1 MGRVINVLAALLVSA
16 AVLALFAFGYGPVPA
31 LGRALVPGHGAWASA
46 PLGQPIHSQTLS
58 LPGLAH
64 PVSVTFTSHG
74 VASVRAANEADA
86 YLALGYLHARFRPT
100 EMDLERR
107 LGEGRIAQLAGPA
120 GLSSDRFELRLG
132 LLRTAQAEWAATPRT
147 SPAGRTLIAYARGVN
162 DYLAQARRT
171 GEWPSLF
178 GLTGVYPPPWTPTDS
193 LVLQGVLTQELDYTT
208 TPLDYAILARTL
220 GLRHTMAWFPVLPP
234 APQSPYDPG
243 PYKYRGLAPI
253 APQAGQALTTTPATT
268 AATQQPAT
276 GGGPAAARV
285 PVAAA
290 GPAAAGGAVSA
301 VAKAPV
307 AKMAGAGPAAA
318 RGQVAAA
325 ERPAAAKGPVP
336 GPVARVASPPEPSS
350 SRASGTPVVTAA
362 DDRQRAEVPVSGPG
376 SSSNPITA
384 RVATAAAAMLAQ
396 ANALP
401 PGLIHEFPN
410 SNAWAANG
418 PKVAGARSMLAG
430 DPHLPQT
437 VPSIWYQVA
446 LSAPGLS
453 VTGVSVP
460 GLPGVLI
467 GHNAHIAWS
476 LTDTE
481 NQATLFY
488 TERTS
493 KSRPGQYFWQ
503 GAWRR
508 MRQVH
513 YMIPVRGGS
522 AVRLTVHITV
532 HGPVMTQA
540 GQTTS
545 VDWMGNI
552 PSPDIA
558 VMVGVTHSRDFTQFR
573 AALAAWRAPSQNFV
587 YADDRGNIGAI
598 SAGYYP
604 LVRHGDPWLPMPGT
618 GADDV
623 TGVIPYASVPQ
634 VYDPPGHVVATAN
647 QRPVAPSYPYYI
659 GTSANFFDP
668 GYRAGEIYASL
679 RGQRGMRPAS
689 FAAVQLSLTDRLA
702 RQIVPRLLAAL
713 RGGQLTAQQQ
723 EAAAALRGWDGTMAQ
738 NSAAAALWWTFW
750 GDYLD
755 AVFRPWW
762 KAAKVPVHKDPPGL
776 AISPQYQVSLDQVL
790 ASWTTGD
797 PGNGAFSPPGGPHR
811 TAPQV
816 MRAAFATAVAH
827 LAATLHGAPSSWA
840 WGRIHSRQF
849 PSVTQADALG
859 YGPRA
864 SGADAWTVNAADGGL
879 VSHQGP
885 SWRMIVAWAGHG
897 TATGQGVYPGGQSE
911 NPASPWYED
920 QMADWW
926 DGRYLAMPP
935 AGGFPAGQVHWS
947 LRP

>member
-1 MGRVINVLAALLVSA
+1 VSTVGRVINLLAALIVSA

-31 LGRALVPGHGAWASA
+31 LGRSLVPGHGAWASA
-46 PLGQPIHSQTLS
+46 AGGQPIHSQTLS

-64 PVSVTFTSHG
+64 PVSVAFTSHG
-74 VASVRAANEADA
+74 VASIQAADSGDA
-86 YLALGYLHARFRPT
+86 FLALGYLHARFRLT
-100 EMDLERR
+100 EMDLQRR

-120 GLSSDRFELRLG
+120 GLSSDKFELRLG
-132 LLRTAQAEWAATPRT
+132 LLRTAQAEWAATGRT
-147 SPAGRTLIAYARGVN
+147 SPAGRALLAYSRGVN
-162 DYLAQARRT
+162 DYLAQARRK
-171 GEWPSLF
+171 GDWPSIYALAN
-178 GLTGVYPPPWTPTDS
+178 VYPAPWTPVDS
-193 LVLQGVLTQELDYTT
+193 LVLQGVLTQQLDYTT
-208 TPLDYAILARTL
+208 TPLDYAILERTL
-220 GLRHTMAWFPVLPP
+220 GRAHTMAWFPILPP
-234 APQSPYDPG
+234 APQHPYDPG
-243 PYKYRGLAPI
+243 PYKHRAIAPI
-253 APQAGQALTTTPATT
+253 APQAGQG
-268 AATQQPAT
+268 Q
-276 GGGPAAARV
+276 AAA
-285 PVAAA
+285 AA
-290 GPAAAGGAVSA
+290 P
-301 VAKAPV
+301 
-307 AKMAGAGPAAA
+307 
-318 RGQVAAA
+318 
-325 ERPAAAKGPVP
+325 
-336 GPVARVASPPEPSS
+336 
-350 SRASGTPVVTAA
+350 
-362 DDRQRAEVPVSGPG
+362 QRAEVPGAGPGPG
-376 SSSNPITA
+376 SSQVTA
-384 RVATAAAAMLAQ
+384 QAARAASAILAQ

-401 PGLIHEFPN
+401 PGLIHQYPD

-418 PKVAGARSMLAG
+418 PAVAGAKSMLAG

-476 LTDTE
+476 LTDTQ

-493 KSRPGQYFWQ
+493 KSRPGQYFWR
-503 GAWRR
+503 GAWRH

-513 YMIPVRGGS
+513 YTIPVRGAS
-522 AVRLTVHITV
+522 PTHLTVDITV

-558 VMVGVTHSRDFTQFR
+558 VILGVAQARDFAHFR
-573 AALAAWRAPSQNFV
+573 AALARWRAPSQNFV

-604 LVRHGDPWLPMPGT
+604 LVRHGDPWLPLPGT
-618 GADDV
+618 GAYDV
-623 TGVIPYASVPQ
+623 AGVIPYASVPQ
-634 VYDPPGHVVATAN
+634 VYNPPGHVVATAN
-647 QRPVAPSYPYYI
+647 QRPVGPSYPYYI

-668 GYRAGEIYASL
+668 GYRAAEIYASL
-679 RGQRGMRPAS
+679 RGSHKMRPAD
-689 FAAVQLSLTDRLA
+689 FASIQLSLTDRLA
-702 RQIVPRLLAAL
+702 RRIVPRLLAAL
-713 RGGQLTAQQQ
+713 RRGHLTAQQR
-723 EAAAALRGWDGTMAQ
+723 EAAAVLHGWDGTMAQ

-755 AVFRPWW
+755 AVFQPWW
-762 KAAKVPVHKDPPGL
+762 RAARVPVHKDRPGL
-776 AISPQYQVSLDQVL
+776 DVSPQQASLDQVL
-790 ASWTTGD
+790 AAWTTGD
-797 PGNGAFSPPGGPHR
+797 PRNRAFSPPGGPHR
-811 TAPQV
+811 TAPAV

-827 LAATLHGAPSSWA
+827 LAATLHGAPAGWT
-840 WGRIHSRQF
+840 WGRLHSRQF

-864 SGADAWTVNAADGGL
+864 SGADSWTVNAADGGL

-885 SWRMIVAWAGHG
+885 SWRMIVAWAGRG
-897 TATGQGVYPGGQSE
+897 SATGRGVYPGGQSE

-920 QMADWW
+920 QMNDWW
-926 DGRYLAMPP
+926 DGRYLPMPP
-935 AGGFPAGQVHWS
+935 AGGYAAGPVVWS

>member
-1 MGRVINVLAALLVSA
+1 VGRVINVLAALLVSA
-16 AVLALFAFGYGPVPA
+16 AVLALFAVGYGPVPA

-46 PLGQPIHSQTLS
+46 PDGQPIHSQTLS

-64 PVSVTFTSHG
+64 PVSVAFTSHG
-74 VASVRAANEADA
+74 VASVRAADEADA
-86 YLALGYLHARFRPT
+86 YLALGYLHARFRLT

-147 SPAGRTLIAYARGVN
+147 SPAAQVLIAYSRGVN
-162 DYLAQARRT
+162 DYLAQAHRT
-171 GEWPSLF
+171 GQWPSLF
-178 GLTGVYPPPWTPTDS
+178 GLTGVYPTPWTPTDS

-220 GLRHTMAWFPVLPP
+220 GPHHTMAWFPLL
-234 APQSPYDPG
+234 APGRGTPYDPG

-253 APQAGQALTTTPATT
+253 APQAGQTLTVATT
-268 AATQQPAT
+268 ATAK
-276 GGGPAAARV
+276 RS
-285 PVAAA
+285 
-290 GPAAAGGAVSA
+290 AAGGA
-301 VAKAPV
+301 
-307 AKMAGAGPAAA
+307 PAA
-318 RGQVAAA
+318 
-325 ERPAAAKGPVP
+325 AAAKGPVP
-336 GPVARVASPPEPSS
+336 GPAARVASPPELSL
-350 SRASGTPVVTAA
+350 SRVSGTTAVTTA
-362 DDRQRAEVPVSGPG
+362 DDRQRAEAPVSGPG

-384 RVATAAAAMLAQ
+384 RVATAAAAMLVQ

-401 PGLIHEFPN
+401 AGLIHEFPD

-418 PKVAGARSMLAG
+418 PKVSGAKSMLAG

-446 LSAPGLS
+446 LSAPGVS

-476 LTDTE
+476 LTDTQ

-513 YMIPVRGGS
+513 YTIPVRGGS
-522 AVRLTVHITV
+522 AIHLTVNITV

-552 PSPDIA
+552 PSPDIS
-558 VMVGVTHSRDFTQFR
+558 VMIGVTHSRDFAQFH
-573 AALAAWRAPSQNFV
+573 AALADWRAPSQNFV

-604 LVRHGDPWLPMPGT
+604 LVRRGDPWLPMPGA

-623 TGVIPYASVPQ
+623 AGVIPYASVPQ
-634 VYDPPGHVVATAN
+634 VYDPSGHVVATAN
-647 QRPVAPSYPYYI
+647 QRPVGPSYPYYI

-679 RGQRGMRPAS
+679 RGQRGMHPAS
-689 FAAVQLSLTDRLA
+689 FAAIQLSLTDRLA
-702 RQIVPRLLAAL
+702 QQIVPRLLAAL
-713 RGGQLTAQQQ
+713 RGAHLSAQQQ
-723 EAAAALRGWDGTMAQ
+723 QAGALLRGWDATMAQ
-738 NSAAAALWWTFW
+738 KSAAAALWWTFW

-776 AISPQYQVSLDQVL
+776 AISPQNQFSLDQVL

-797 PGNGAFSPPGGPHR
+797 PANSAFSPPGGPHR
-811 TAPQV
+811 TAPEV

-864 SGADAWTVNAADGGL
+864 SGADSWTVNAADGGL

-897 TATGQGVYPGGQSE
+897 TATGESVYPGGQSE

-935 AGGFPAGQVHWS
+935 AGGYPAGQVRWS

>member
-1 MGRVINVLAALLVSA
+1 VGRVINVLAALLVSA
-16 AVLALFAFGYGPVPA
+16 AVLALFAVGYGPVPA

-46 PLGQPIHSQTLS
+46 PDGQPIHSQTLS

-64 PVSVTFTSHG
+64 PVSVAFTSHG
-74 VASVRAANEADA
+74 VASVRAADEADA
-86 YLALGYLHARFRPT
+86 YLALGYLHARFRLT

-147 SPAGRTLIAYARGVN
+147 SPAAQVLIAYSRGVN
-162 DYLAQARRT
+162 DYLAQAHRT
-171 GEWPSLF
+171 GQWPSLF
-178 GLTGVYPPPWTPTDS
+178 GLTGVYPTPWTPTDS

-220 GLRHTMAWFPVLPP
+220 GPHHTMAWFPLL
-234 APQSPYDPG
+234 APGRGTPYDPG

-253 APQAGQALTTTPATT
+253 APQAGQTLTVATT
-268 AATQQPAT
+268 ATAK
-276 GGGPAAARV
+276 RS
-285 PVAAA
+285 
-290 GPAAAGGAVSA
+290 AAGGA
-301 VAKAPV
+301 
-307 AKMAGAGPAAA
+307 PAA
-318 RGQVAAA
+318 
-325 ERPAAAKGPVP
+325 AAAKGPVP
-336 GPVARVASPPEPSS
+336 GPAARVASPPELSLT
-350 SRASGTPVVTAA
+350 RVSGTTAVTTA
-362 DDRQRAEVPVSGPG
+362 DDRQRAEAPVSGPG

-384 RVATAAAAMLAQ
+384 RVATAAAAMLVQ

-401 PGLIHEFPN
+401 AGLIHEFPD

-418 PKVAGARSMLAG
+418 PKVSGAKSMLAG

-476 LTDTE
+476 LTDTQ

-513 YMIPVRGGS
+513 YTIPVRGGS
-522 AVRLTVHITV
+522 AIHLTVNITV

-552 PSPDIA
+552 PSPDIS
-558 VMVGVTHSRDFTQFR
+558 VMIGVTHSRDFAQFH
-573 AALAAWRAPSQNFV
+573 AALADWRAPSQNFV

-604 LVRHGDPWLPMPGT
+604 LVRRGDPWLPMPGA

-623 TGVIPYASVPQ
+623 AGVIPYASVPQ
-634 VYDPPGHVVATAN
+634 VYDPSGHVVATAN
-647 QRPVAPSYPYYI
+647 QRPVGPSYPYYI

-679 RGQRGMRPAS
+679 RGQRGMHPAS
-689 FAAVQLSLTDRLA
+689 FAAIQLSLTDQLA
-702 RQIVPRLLAAL
+702 QQIVPRLLAAL
-713 RGGQLTAQQQ
+713 RGAHLSAQQQ
-723 EAAAALRGWDGTMAQ
+723 QAGALLRGWDATMAQ
-738 NSAAAALWWTFW
+738 KSAAAALWWTFW

-776 AISPQYQVSLDQVL
+776 AISPQNQFSLDQVL

-797 PGNGAFSPPGGPHR
+797 PANSAFSPPGGPHR
-811 TAPQV
+811 TAPEV

-864 SGADAWTVNAADGGL
+864 SGADSWTVNAADGGL

-897 TATGQGVYPGGQSE
+897 TATGESVYPGGQSE

-935 AGGFPAGQVHWS
+935 AGGYPAGQVRWS

>member
-1 MGRVINVLAALLVSA
+1 MRRVLNVLAALLVSA

-31 LGRALVPGHGAWASA
+31 LGRALDPGHGAWTSA
-46 PLGQPIHSQTLS
+46 AAGQPIHSQTLS

-64 PVSVTFTSHG
+64 PVTVAFTSHG
-74 VASVRAANEADA
+74 VASIRAADDDDVV
-86 YLALGYLHARFRPT
+86 LALGYLHARFRLT

-107 LGEGRIAQLAGPA
+107 LGEGRVSQLAGPA
-120 GLSSDRFELRLG
+120 GLSSDKFELRLG

-147 SPAGRTLIAYARGVN
+147 SPGGQTLIAYSRGVN
-162 DYLAQARRT
+162 DYLARARRS
-171 GEWPSLF
+171 GEWPSIY
-178 GLTGVYPPPWTPTDS
+178 GLTGVYPSAWTPVDS
-193 LVLQGVLTQELDYTT
+193 LVLQGVLTQQLDYTT
-208 TPLDYAILARTL
+208 TPLDYAILERTL
-220 GLRHTMAWFPVLPP
+220 GPAHTMAWFPILPP
-234 APQSPYDPG
+234 GQQSPYDPG
-243 PYKYRGLAPI
+243 PYKNRGLAPI
-253 APQAGQALTTTPATT
+253 APQATAVTT
-268 AATQQPAT
+268 ADVQQR
-276 GGGPAAARV
+276 AAA
-285 PVAAA
+285 PAA
-290 GPAAAGGAVSA
+290 GPGTDRGGGVTAQ
-301 VAKAPV
+301 
-307 AKMAGAGPAAA
+307 AA
-318 RGQVAAA
+318 R
-325 ERPAAAKGPVP
+325 
-336 GPVARVASPPEPSS
+336 
-350 SRASGTPVVTAA
+350 
-362 DDRQRAEVPVSGPG
+362 
-376 SSSNPITA
+376 
-384 RVATAAAAMLAQ
+384 AAAAILAQ
-396 ANALP
+396 ADALP
-401 PGLIHEFPN
+401 PGLIHQYPD

-418 PKVAGARSMLAG
+418 PKVAGAKAMLAG

-437 VPSIWYQVA
+437 VPSIWYQAA

-453 VTGVSVP
+453 VTGVTVP

-476 LTDTE
+476 LTDTQ

-488 TERTS
+488 DERTS
-493 KSRPGQYFWQ
+493 KSHPGQYFWQ

-508 MRQVH
+508 MRHVS
-513 YMIPVRGGS
+513 YTIPVRGGS
-522 AVRLTVHITV
+522 AAHLTVNITV

-552 PSPDIA
+552 PSPDLTVLLA
-558 VMVGVTHSRDFTQFR
+558 VNRAHDFAQFR
-573 AALAAWRAPSQNFV
+573 AALAGWRAPTQNFV
-587 YADDRGNIGAI
+587 YADDQGNIGAI

-604 LVRHGDPWLPMPGT
+604 LVRHGDPWLPLPGT

-623 TGVIPYASVPQ
+623 AGVIPYASVPQ
-634 VYDPPGHVVATAN
+634 VYDPPSHVVATAN
-647 QRPVAPSYPYYI
+647 QRPVGPSYPYYI

-679 RGQRGMRPAS
+679 HAGSRMRPAG
-689 FAAVQLSLTDRLA
+689 FAAIQLSLTDRLA
-702 RQIVPRLLAAL
+702 QQIVPQLLAAL
-713 RGGQLTAQQQ
+713 RGAHLTTQQQ
-723 EAAAALRGWDGTMAQ
+723 AAAALLHGWDATMAQ

-750 GDYLD
+750 GDYLR
-755 AVFRPWW
+755 AVFKPWW

-776 AISPQYQVSLDQVL
+776 AVLPQNQFSLDQVL

-797 PGNGAFSPPGGPHR
+797 PANSAFSPPGGPHR

-816 MRAAFATAVAH
+816 MQAAFATAVAH

-885 SWRMIVAWAGHG
+885 SWRMIVAWAGPG
-897 TATGQGVYPGGQSE
+897 TATGEGVYPGGQSE

-920 QMADWW
+920 QMEDWW

-935 AGGFPAGQVHWS
+935 AAGYAAARVVWS

>member
-1 MGRVINVLAALLVSA
+1 VSSVGRVINVLAALLVSA
-16 AVLALFAFGYGPVPA
+16 AVLALFAVGYGPVPA

-46 PLGQPIHSQTLS
+46 PGGQPIHSQTLS

-64 PVSVTFTSHG
+64 PVSVAFTSHG
-74 VASVRAANEADA
+74 VASVRAADEADA
-86 YLALGYLHARFRPT
+86 YLALGYLHARFRLT

-147 SPAGRTLIAYARGVN
+147 SPAAQVLIAYSRGVN

-171 GEWPSLF
+171 GQWPSLF
-178 GLTGVYPPPWTPTDS
+178 GLTGVYPTPWTPTDS
-193 LVLQGVLTQELDYTT
+193 LVLQGILTQQLDYTT

-220 GLRHTMAWFPVLPP
+220 GPHHTMAWFPLL
-234 APQSPYDPG
+234 APGRGTPYDPG
-243 PYKYRGLAPI
+243 PYKYHGLAPI
-253 APQAGQALTTTPATT
+253 APQSGQALTVATT
-268 AATQQPAT
+268 AAAK
-276 GGGPAAARV
+276 RS
-285 PVAAA
+285 
-290 GPAAAGGAVSA
+290 AAGGA
-301 VAKAPV
+301 
-307 AKMAGAGPAAA
+307 PAA
-318 RGQVAAA
+318 V
-325 ERPAAAKGPVP
+325 AAKGPVP
-336 GPVARVASPPEPSS
+336 GPAARVASLSEPSP
-350 SRASGTPVVTAA
+350 SRASATTVVTTA
-362 DDRQRAEVPVSGPG
+362 DDRQRAEAPVSGPG
-376 SSSNPITA
+376 SSTSRVSA
-384 RVATAAAAMLAQ
+384 RTATAAAAMLAQ

-401 PGLIHEFPN
+401 PGLIHEFPD

-418 PKVAGARSMLAG
+418 PKVSGAKSMLAG

-476 LTDTE
+476 LTDTQ

-493 KSRPGQYFWQ
+493 KPRPGQYFWQ

-513 YMIPVRGGS
+513 YTIPVRGGP
-522 AVRLTVHITV
+522 AVHLTVNITV

-552 PSPDIA
+552 PSPDIS
-558 VMVGVTHSRDFTQFR
+558 VMIGVTHSRDFAQFH

-623 TGVIPYASVPQ
+623 AGVIPYASVPQ

-647 QRPVAPSYPYYI
+647 QRPVGPSYPYYI

-679 RGQRGMRPAS
+679 RGQRGMHPAS
-689 FAAVQLSLTDRLA
+689 FAAIQLSLTDRLA
-702 RQIVPRLLAAL
+702 QQIVPRLLAAL
-713 RGGQLTAQQQ
+713 RGAHLSAQQQ
-723 EAAAALRGWDGTMAQ
+723 EAAALLRGWDATMAQ
-738 NSAAAALWWTFW
+738 HSAAAALWWTFW

-776 AISPQYQVSLDQVL
+776 AISPQNQFSLDQVL

-797 PGNGAFSPPGGPHR
+797 PANSAFSPPGGPHR
-811 TAPQV
+811 TAPEV

-864 SGADAWTVNAADGGL
+864 SGADSWTVNAADGGL

-897 TATGQGVYPGGQSE
+897 TATGQSVYPGGQSE

-926 DGRYLAMPP
+926 DGRYLALPP
-935 AGGFPAGQVHWS
+935 AGGYQAGQVRWS